1 MNLRMIGLGVVV
13 VAATLLPMVAL
24 AGPAD
29 GPEVPA
35 YATTD
40 DGRVPAADDG
50 APGPGPSTAGAART
64 APASDRKT
72 APVGLL
78 AETEGPSGAGAA
90 GLVARCGPAL
100 VAPDGVEAQTC
111 VLADGAG
118 MWARTYH
125 RNTGGAEL
133 RVSLSLMGP
142 AGRTV
147 RAHCVVPVGGE
158 PGTCE
163 TPRDGGTGGIGDRTA
178 VAEFAVGEDPGSPL
192 LLRAGSNHPR

>member
-1 MNLRMIGLGVVV
+1 MNLRMIGLGVVA
-13 VAATLLPMVAL
+13 VASTLLPMVAL

-29 GPEVPA
+29 HPEAPA
-35 YATTD
+35 HALTD
-40 DGRVPAADDG
+40 DGRVP
-50 APGPGPSTAGAART
+50 GPGPSTVGDAART
-64 APASDRKT
+64 APASDRKS

-78 AETEGPSGAGAA
+78 AETDGPSDTGAA

-163 TPRDGGTGGIGDRTA
+163 TPRDGGAGGIGDRTA
-178 VAEFAVGEDPGSPL
+178 VAEFAAGDDPGSPL
-192 LLRAGSNHPR
+192 LLRAGSNHQQ